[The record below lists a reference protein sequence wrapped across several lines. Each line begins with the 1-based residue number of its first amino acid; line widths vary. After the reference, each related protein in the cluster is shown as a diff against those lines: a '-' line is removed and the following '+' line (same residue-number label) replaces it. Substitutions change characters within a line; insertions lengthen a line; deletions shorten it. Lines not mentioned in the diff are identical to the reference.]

1 MSVPSRITHNMMS
14 QHLLT
19 DVRRSNAEIARSQN
33 EVSSGKRIQSAADD
47 PTGAHRAL
55 RLRSA
60 LEQNDAIQAG
70 IDAATGWTSTTESAL
85 KSVTDVIHRARE
97 LMIQASNDTYN
108 AEDRKQVAGELGQ
121 LLEQIKSDANA
132 KFGDQYVFSGTD
144 ATVKPYT
151 QGGAD
156 TYLGNGDAVNRSIGP
171 GVNVRVNVTGGDL
184 FGGTPGDGKL
194 IDTMRS
200 AIAALNG
207 GTAADI
213 NNLRGPILGNLVTNL
228 DTVVTARSTIGAV
241 QNRATLAD
249 SRLEDAKVAVTSQ
262 LVATEDV
269 DMAEALIRLSSQQ
282 TAYQAA
288 LTSGAKVI
296 QPSLMD
302 FLR

>member
-33 EVSSGKRIQSAADD
+33 EVSSGKRIQTAADD

-108 AEDRKQVAGELGQ
+108 AEDRKQVAGELTQ

-132 KFGDQYVFSGTD
+132 KFGDQFVFSGTD

-151 QGGAD
+151 LGGAD
-156 TYLGNGDAVNRSIGP
+156 TYLGNGDAVVRSIGP
-171 GVNVRVNVTGGDL
+171 GVNVQVNVTGGAL
-184 FGGTPGDGKL
+184 FGGAAGDGKL

-207 GTAADI
+207 GTPADI
-213 NNLRGPILGNLVTNL
+213 NNLRGPILSNLVTNL

-249 SRLEDAKVAVTSQ
+249 SRLEDAKVAVTTQ
-262 LVATEDV
+262 LTATEDV

>member
-19 DVRRSNAEIARSQN
+19 DIRRSNSEIARSQN
-33 EVSSGKRIQSAADD
+33 EVSSGKRIQTAADD

-70 IDAATGWTSTTESAL
+70 IDATTGWTTTTESAL
-85 KSVTDVIHRARE
+85 KSITDVMHRARE
-97 LMIQASNDTYN
+97 LVIQASNDTYN

-132 KFGDQYVFSGTD
+132 KFGDQFVFSGTD
-144 ATVKPYT
+144 ATVAPYAV
-151 QGGAD
+151 GGAD
-156 TYLGNGDAVNRSIGP
+156 AYLGNADAVNRSIGP
-171 GVNVRVNVTGGDL
+171 GVAVRVNVTGGDL
-184 FGGTPGDGKL
+184 FGGTAGDGKL
-194 IDTMRS
+194 IDTMRN

-207 GTAADI
+207 GTVADI
-213 NNLRGPILGNLVTNL
+213 NNLRGPILGSLKTNL
-228 DTVVTARSTIGAV
+228 DTVVTARATIGAV
-241 QNRATLAD
+241 QNRAQLAD
-249 SRLEDAKVAVTSQ
+249 SRLEDAKVAVNSQ
-262 LVATEDV
+262 LIATEDV
-269 DMAEALIRLSSQQ
+269 DLAEAITRLSSQQ